1 MSRIDHTYHW
11 KNVPKIAP
19 TKPFIH
25 THTHR
30 SVIEQPLSLHKTVFI
45 DLKCCVASFI
55 EDYIVTHP
63 RSQMDLY
70 IAKCDSQSVRPD
82 IKTKHDMS
90 CLTCSSLQQFA
101 ERLYSQNCRSRLSS
115 SIAVMWPVITAGC
128 MVLSMLGVSM
138 GGRLFRRI
146 NSGSPCVM
154 AICSLKS
161 HLKRC
166 LPSYIFHAASN
177 TVTGLKSIDLWQ
189 THMLF

>member
-11 KNVPKIAP
+11 KNCAEDCTNK
-19 TKPFIH
+19 TFYSH

-55 EDYIVTHP
+55 EDYIVAHQ

-70 IAKCDSQSVRPD
+70 IAKCDSQSV
-82 IKTKHDMS
+82 S
-90 CLTCSSLQQFA
+90 CLTCSSHQQFA

-115 SIAVMWPVITAGC
+115 SIAAICPVITAGC

-138 GGRLFRRI
+138 GGMLFRRI

-154 AICSLKS
+154 AICSLMS